1 MAEAIRR
8 ILPNVLEG
16 LKVFLSCEDI
26 RKGGDWLRVIRD
38 ELESTDSGYSV
49 PHTRGTQLLLVVVGL
64 SGYGPH

>member
-38 ELESTDSGYSV
+38 ELESTDFGV
-49 PHTRGTQLLLVVVGL
+49 L
-64 SGYGPH
+64 